1 MNKILPVSCVLLL
14 AACSRPSAT
23 IEIPFEV
30 RLNGQPISCETS
42 VDGISLTDMRFYVSN
57 LVLLGG
63 DGESWT
69 GVLEPDGI
77 WQNEFV
83 SLIDLENG
91 RGACLNGSPE
101 TNATIRAR
109 SRGGDITAISFDVAV
124 PESLNHG
131 DPMSAGAPLSYTPMH
146 WHWASGYK
154 FLRAGVERDT
164 DSYFL
169 HLGSSRCEGTIGNI
183 LGCKSANRAVVAIRG
198 FVVGRDVIVVDVG
211 ELFADVDLAD
221 GNRSECMSGPAN
233 DACRGPFRRLG
244 IDFSSGHGD
253 SSGTVFSRVTTQ
265 W

>member
-1 MNKILPVSCVLLL
+1 MKKILPIPLVLLL
-14 AACSRPSAT
+14 AACSHPSAT
-23 IEIPFEV
+23 VEIPFEV
-30 RLNGQPISCETS
+30 RLNGQPVSCETS
-42 VDGISLTDMRFYVSN
+42 VNGISLTDMRFFISN
-57 LVLLGG
+57 LSLFGSEG
-63 DGESWT
+63 QSWP
-69 GVLEPDGI
+69 GAFEPDDT
-77 WQNEFV
+77 WQNESV

-101 TNATIRAR
+101 TNSTIRAR
-109 SRGGDITAISFDVAV
+109 YSGGDIAAISFEIAV

-131 DPMSAGAPLSYTPMH
+131 DPMSAAAPLSYTPMH

-221 GNRSECMSGPAN
+221 GDRSECMSGPTN
-233 DACRGPFRRLG
+233 DACRGPLHRLG
-244 IDFSSGHGD
+244 IDFSSGRGD
-253 SSGTVFSRVTTQ
+253 SSGTVFSRATTR
-265 W
+265 